1 MVHDRLLAQD
11 TAHEPIEAEH
21 DPYWVTN
28 QFNEQLSSFPHEK
41 IYVQTDKSVY
51 LSGERVWL
59 RAHLIDATSNRPAFY
74 SRYVYLELFNPFDEL
89 IKRVKIR
96 PDSIGVFAGYI
107 DLEDDLAEGSYTL
120 RAYTRYMRNQGTRRL

>member
-1 MVHDRLLAQD
+1 MKRS
-11 TAHEPIEAEH
+11 TCRP
-21 DPYWVTN
+21 TN
-28 QFNEQLSSFPHEK
+28 RSTYRE
-41 IYVQTDKSVY
+41 
-51 LSGERVWL
+51 SGYRL

-120 RAYTRYMRNQGTRRL
+120 RAYTRYMRNQGNEAFFKKAIRVLDPLLFTG